1 MSFWFL
7 LFWFFSR
14 RTRRKGTNVEDECL
28 CLELDH
34 PLLYC
39 TLLNFAFLSLFY
51 FSLSYSFDH
60 KQRLPEEKGGGGN
73 DLHRRFDF
81 VSRFWRRS
89 RRSYFVEDLEDG
101 KVEEGRADW

>member
-1 MSFWFL
+1 MSL
-7 LFWFFSR
+7 LGIGSS
-14 RTRRKGTNVEDECL
+14 TVV
-28 CLELDH
+28 
-34 PLLYC
+34 LYASK
-39 TLLNFAFLSLFY
+39 FRVSFPFY

-60 KQRLPEEKGGGGN
+60 KQRLPEEMGGGGN